1 VPELHLQYVFKQ
13 GLGLQISPQAYIGVY
28 FDWGGEASALKQNY
42 YSSRARKL
50 RFPYPRFI
58 HADNLA
64 SVPDPHLRTLLDRTR
79 KALRH
84 HYPDKTFTGDFTFVI
99 QPLAPHFW
107 TLPRVSESVK
117 RLCLE
122 ENC

>member
-1 VPELHLQYVFKQ
+1 
-13 GLGLQISPQAYIGVY
+13 
-28 FDWGGEASALKQNY
+28 
-42 YSSRARKL
+42 
-50 RFPYPRFI
+50 
-58 HADNLA
+58 
-64 SVPDPHLRTLLDRTR
+64 
-79 KALRH
+79 LRH